1 MVEINRNLRLGDL
14 LLQDGV
20 ITQRQLL
27 SALEEQH
34 NSSLRLGEILVK
46 KGWLTEKQLAEAL
59 GRQLKLPL
67 VSLARFRPMPEA
79 VRMVPRSTANR
90 LRLIPLSITDKD
102 HLFVAIAD
110 PLNVLAV
117 DELRIMTGME
127 VDLGIANASEIE
139 RELER
144 VYSMQGSLED
154 AIVEVVGTDLDDVEV
169 DLSSLGEEAD
179 VDDAPVVKLV
189 NKIIEEAVK
198 EKASDVHIEPF
209 EKSSTVR
216 YRVDGML
223 YNSLDFPK
231 NLHPAVSSRIK
242 IMANMDISEKRKPQ
256 DGRILIK
263 VLGRRIDLR
272 VSSLPSIFGEKVVMR
287 ILDQANAMV
296 GLEKLG
302 FGPHERE
309 VIQELIT
316 LSHGILLVTGP
327 TGSGKSTTL
336 YSVLEKINKPE
347 VNIITVEDPVEYTIH
362 GINQVQVNERAGLTF
377 SEALRSIL
385 RQDPD
390 KVMVGEIR
398 DTETAQLAIRA
409 ALTGHLVLS
418 TLHTNDATSAPVRL
432 IDMGIPPFLIASSI
446 GGVLAQRL
454 VRKLCPYCKEEYEIA
469 PNVCRSMGIPEGS
482 HAWKP
487 VGCNECRGM
496 GYRGRSGIF
505 EIFQVTEE
513 IRRLIVEEAP
523 STAIRE
529 SAVSSGM
536 ASLRQSGLARVLDGT
551 TSMEEVL
558 SVTMS

>member
-1 MVEINRNLRLGDL
+1 MTDLNRNLRLGDFL
-14 LLQDGV
+14 VQDGV
-20 ITQRQLL
+20 ISSQQLGA
-27 SALEEQH
+27 ALEEQH
-34 NSSLRLGEILVK
+34 NSHLRLGEILVK
-46 KGWLTEKQLAEAL
+46 MGWVTERQLAEAL
-59 GRQLKLPL
+59 ARQLKMPI

-79 VRMVPRSTANR
+79 VRMIPQGTAER
-90 LRLIPLSITDKD
+90 LQLIPLSITDKD
-102 HLFVAIAD
+102 HLYVAIAD

-127 VDLGIANASEIE
+127 IDLGIATVSEIKA
-139 RELER
+139 ELER
-144 VYSMQGSLED
+144 VYSIQGSLED
-154 AIVEVVGTDLDDVEV
+154 AIVEVVGAEFQDDDMDLAAIGDGV
-169 DLSSLGEEAD
+169 GA
-179 VDDAPVVKLV
+179 DDAPVVKLV

-198 EKASDVHIEPF
+198 EMASDVHVEPF

-216 YRVDGML
+216 YRVDGQL
-223 YNSLDFPK
+223 FNSLGFPK

-272 VSSLPSIFGEKVVMR
+272 VSSLPSIFGEKIVMR

-302 FGPHERE
+302 FGTRERD
-309 VIQELIT
+309 VMDDLIR
-316 LSHGILLVTGP
+316 LAHGIILVTGP

-336 YSVLEKINKPE
+336 YSVLEKINQPE
-347 VNIITVEDPVEYTIH
+347 VNVITVEDPVEYTIN
-362 GINQVQVNERAGLTF
+362 GINQVQVNEKAGLTF

-432 IDMGIPPFLIASSI
+432 VDMGIAPFLIASSL
-446 GGVLAQRL
+446 GGVVAQRL
-454 VRKLCPYCKEEYEIA
+454 VRNLCPVCREEYEIA
-469 PNVCRSMGIPEGS
+469 PAVCESLGLPPGS

-487 VGCNECRGM
+487 AGCNACRGA
-496 GYRGRSGIF
+496 GYKGRSGIF
-505 EIFQVTEE
+505 EIFPVTEE
-513 IRRLIVEEAP
+513 IRRLIVEGAP
-523 STAIRE
+523 SPEIRKAAIH
-529 SAVSSGM
+529 SGM
-536 ASLRQSGLARVLDGT
+536 TTLRQSGLDRVLSGV

-558 SVTMS
+558 SLTM

>member
-1 MVEINRNLRLGDL
+1 MADINRNLRLGDL
-14 LLQDGV
+14 LLEDGV
-20 ITQRQLL
+20 ISDSQLQA
-27 SALEEQH
+27 ALEEQH
-34 NSSLRLGEILVK
+34 NSHLRLGEILVK
-46 KGWLTEKQLAEAL
+46 MGWLSERQLAEAL
-59 GRQLKLPL
+59 ARQLKMPI

-79 VRMVPRSTANR
+79 VRMVPRGTAER
-90 LRLIPLSITDKD
+90 LHLIPLSITEQD
-102 HLFVAIAD
+102 HLYVAIAD

-127 VDLGIANASEIE
+127 IDLGIAMSSEIE
-139 RELER
+139 AELER
-144 VYSMQGSLED
+144 VYSIQGSLED
-154 AIVEVVGTDLDDVEV
+154 AIVEVVGDELDEDDV
-169 DLSSLGEEAD
+169 DLASIGDGVGA
-179 VDDAPVVKLV
+179 DDAPVVKLV

-198 EKASDVHIEPF
+198 EKASDVHVEPF
-209 EKSSTVR
+209 EKTSHVR
-216 YRVDGML
+216 YRVDGQL
-223 YNSLDFPK
+223 FNSLDFPK

-263 VLGRRIDLR
+263 VVGRKIDLR
-272 VSSLPSIFGEKVVMR
+272 VSSLPSIFGEKIVMR

-302 FGPHERE
+302 FGDYERQ
-309 VIQELIT
+309 VMGQLIG
-316 LSHGILLVTGP
+316 LAHGILLVTGP

-336 YSVLEKINKPE
+336 YSVLEKINQPE
-347 VNIITVEDPVEYTIH
+347 VNIITVEDPVEYTIG

-432 IDMGIPPFLIASSI
+432 ADMGIAPFLIASSL
-446 GGVLAQRL
+446 GGVVAQRL
-454 VRKLCPYCKEEYEIA
+454 VRKLCPVCREEYEITPA
-469 PNVCRSMGIPEGS
+469 VCESFGLPVGS

-487 VGCNECRGM
+487 VGCSACRGS
-496 GYRGRSGIF
+496 GYKGRSGIF
-505 EIFQVTEE
+505 EIFRVSEN
-513 IRRLIVEEAP
+513 IRRLIVEGAP
-523 STAIRE
+523 STAIRAA
-529 SAVSSGM
+529 AVEEGM
-536 ASLRQSGLARVLDGT
+536 ISLRQSGLDRVMAGI

-558 SVTMS
+558 SLTM